1 MPQETQ
7 VLRVGGGI
15 TKRRQGCHGAEEQVG
30 AVRKQT
36 FDILSAC
43 KNPWLTVTMVGKPGW
58 QNWILQV
65 PHVFSDQRGLILA

>member
-7 VLRVGGGI
+7 VLRVGGDI
-15 TKRRQGCHGAEEQVG
+15 TKRRRGCCGAEEQAD
-30 AVRKQT
+30 AVQEQT

-43 KNPWLTVTMVGKPGW
+43 TSPLFTVTLVGKPGW

-65 PHVFSDQRGLILA
+65 PRVFSDQRGLILA